1 MEALAFACAV
11 DLESWRGED
20 GVDCQ
25 TESRRIKADLVGRVV
40 RTGLVYISSGG
51 SSAISSSCCA
61 PGMLSRA
68 CTCRYRLGEV
78 CCSYPPTAPAC
89 WHRSARPDM
98 AVAPWCVPTVS
109 AHVPLYRPWDV
120 SLPHRRGGEGGGESN
135 KRGRA
140 KGPFLSASVG
150 ATDAAPG

>member
-68 CTCRYRLGEV
+68 
-78 CCSYPPTAPAC
+78 APA
-89 WHRSARPDM
+89 
-98 AVAPWCVPTVS
+98 
-109 AHVPLYRPWDV
+109 
-120 SLPHRRGGEGGGESN
+120 
-135 KRGRA
+135 
-140 KGPFLSASVG
+140 
-150 ATDAAPG
+150 ATAWERCAAPTLPLLLRVGTGALGPTWL